1 MQEGGGVAIV
11 NLAVN
16 YQLDAHTTVFARAD
30 NLFNK
35 QYDEPLGWL
44 QPGLSV
50 YGGVKLTTN

>member
-1 MQEGGGVAIV
+1 MREGGGVVTV

-16 YQLDAHTTVFARAD
+16 YALNAHVTLFAHAD

-35 QYDEPLGWL
+35 QYEEPLGWL